1 MAWIIDADTH
11 VDESEATWRELQG
24 SLAKYVPVTVTPPAE
39 SLPEGAID
47 PARSRWWFVEG
58 RLQARAIR
66 DNVHHPHRDKRELKD
81 VPGRL
86 EDMDRM
92 DVRAQV
98 IFPTFFIRYNTA
110 NPEAEQ
116 ALTKAYN
123 RWIAERCAASGGR
136 LHWAAML
143 PLLDA
148 DESVKE
154 LRWAKD
160 HGACGFFKR
169 GYDLDRQVSDPHFF
183 PVYEEAAS
191 LDLPV
196 CIHTGHPLPG
206 HEWDRG
212 FPVMAAFTA
221 VVTAKLPERFPKLRF
236 GFIEAGASWIPY
248 TIAQLETQQRS
259 HRLHERTASLDL
271 TKDLFRTN
279 RLFVALDPVDD
290 IEYLLTFGTEDNL
303 IIGTDYCHS
312 DPSANLAALGEV
324 QKWADEGKITQA
336 AARKILEANAQ
347 ELYGF

>member
-39 SLPEGAID
+39 SLPQGAID

-110 NPEAEQ
+110 NAEAEQ

-248 TIAQLETQQRS
+248 TDCATGDPAAFPPAARTRRVPGPDQGPVPHQPAVRRPGPGGRHRVPAHLWYRGQPDYR
-259 HRLHERTASLDL
+259 HRLLPLRSVGQPGRVGRG
-271 TKDLFRTN
+271 TKVGR
-279 RLFVALDPVDD
+279 
-290 IEYLLTFGTEDNL
+290 
-303 IIGTDYCHS
+303 
-312 DPSANLAALGEV
+312 
-324 QKWADEGKITQA
+324 
-336 AARKILEANAQ
+336 
-347 ELYGF
+347 